1 MPCMELEGN
10 LYLSSFFHNKYVY
23 YIVVSWIPYIML
35 TFTIGECIMYGDV
48 CFILCWIYIN

>member
-48 CFILCWIYIN
+48 CFYFMLDIY